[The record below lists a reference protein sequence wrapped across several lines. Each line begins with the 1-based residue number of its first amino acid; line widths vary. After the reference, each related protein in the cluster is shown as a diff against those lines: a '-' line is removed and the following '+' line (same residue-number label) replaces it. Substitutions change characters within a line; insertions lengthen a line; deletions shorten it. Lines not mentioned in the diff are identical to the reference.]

1 MKPKH
6 CRLNDAPQRPRGFAT
21 LARRISSYT
30 SRAVLS
36 AIVLIAGIGFGRQ
49 VLRWWRDDAADLHL
63 QAPAVAPGLGH
74 PSAAHEVVVGD
85 RPWSIVRQTFQGD
98 AAAATRALLAACQT
112 AAGETA
118 GMRLPAPS
126 SEERALLARLAD
138 SEPELHAPAG
148 VSLYSLTDGFPL
160 VVGTRSSVP
169 AGRPDAGAQPEVS
182 GPAVATWGIAV
193 PTNRSSWSLY
203 TFRPE
208 ERRDDSE
215 PERLQ
220 PPLPPGCRPLLQ
232 VRAVTGDAS
241 TVFAGPPQP
250 DAWKAFY
257 DRWAAE
263 AGLQSRHGWR
273 ASGEAWHATYRS
285 AAPNGPGVVEIHFQ
299 QTEPERARGVILVG
313 P

>member
-1 MKPKH
+1 MKPKYSL
-6 CRLNDAPQRPRGFAT
+6 LNDAPRPPRGFAT
-21 LARRISSYT
+21 LARRISTYT

-36 AIVLIAGIGFGRQ
+36 AVVLIAGLGFGRQ
-49 VLRWWRDDAADLHL
+49 VLQWWRDDAVDLHL

-98 AAAATRALLAACQT
+98 AAAASRALLAACQT

-160 VVGTRSSVP
+160 VVGTRSGGP
-169 AGRPDAGAQPEVS
+169 AGQPDAGAQPEGS
-182 GPAVATWGIAV
+182 DPAVATWGIAV
-193 PTNRSSWSLY
+193 PTNRASWGLY

-208 ERRDDSE
+208 ERCDDSDR
-215 PERLQ
+215 ERLQ
-220 PPLPPGCRPLLQ
+220 PPLPTGCRALLHVRTVNGDTSMVFTGPLQ
-232 VRAVTGDAS
+232 PEAGKAS
-241 TVFAGPPQP
+241 F
-250 DAWKAFY
+250 

-263 AGLQSRHGWR
+263 AGLRSGYGWR
-273 ASGEAWHATYRS
+273 ESGGAWHVTYRS
-285 AAPNGPGVVEIHFQ
+285 TAANSPAVVDIHFQ
-299 QTEPERARGVILVG
+299 QTQPGHARGLILVG